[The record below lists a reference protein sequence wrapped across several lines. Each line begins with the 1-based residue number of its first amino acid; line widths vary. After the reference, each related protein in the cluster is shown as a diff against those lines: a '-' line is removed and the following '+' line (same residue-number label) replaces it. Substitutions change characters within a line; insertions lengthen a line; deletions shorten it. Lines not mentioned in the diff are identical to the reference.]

1 MESIIQIKGLRKSF
15 GDKEILK
22 GIDLEVNKGEVICII
37 GPSGSGKSTLLRCC
51 NLLEYPNSGEILFKG
66 ENILNKKINLNKVR
80 SKIGMVFQNFNL
92 FNNKDVIDN
101 CTLGPIKI
109 LKKDRKET
117 EERALEILE
126 SVGMKD
132 FAYANVNTLSGGQK
146 QRVAIAGV
154 LAMQPKIL
162 ILDEATSM
170 LDPKGK
176 REIKAL
182 IKKMRDII
190 PDLTII
196 SITHDIDEAISSDE
210 VIVMNKGKLFKVGA
224 PLEIF
229 ENEKELLDIS
239 LDLPFAYKLHH
250 ELDKLGIK
258 LTKHIDSEGMVNE
271 LCPLSSEK

>member
-146 QRVAIAGV
+146 QRVAIARSLCMNPDV
-154 LAMQPKIL
+154 IL
-162 ILDEATSM
+162 FDEPTSA
-170 LDPKGK
+170 LDPVMVGEVLKVMQELANNGMTMLIVTHEMNFARNVASK
-176 REIKAL
+176 IIFMDEGVIKEEGT
-182 IKKMRDII
+182 
-190 PDLTII
+190 P
-196 SITHDIDEAISSDE
+196 E
-210 VIVMNKGKLFKVGA
+210 
-224 PLEIF
+224 EIF
-229 ENEKELLDIS
+229 FKTKSERTKAFINFEK
-239 LDLPFAYKLHH
+239 
-250 ELDKLGIK
+250 
-258 LTKHIDSEGMVNE
+258 
-271 LCPLSSEK
+271 